1 MFLSILNEEDKLNF
15 IEFIHLVA
23 NCDED
28 FADEEKEILN
38 NYMIETGIDSIPD
51 IGKSIDDILLYFS
64 KRDDSIK
71 KVVLFEVYGLI
82 LSDDKLSKE
91 EKEILNKIDKL
102 SGLNNEE
109 VNKIKELVEELKKVY
124 DNIYDILFKT
134 V

>member
-38 NYMIETGIDSIPD
+38 NYMIETGIDSIPN